1 MKILSVRHAALPALL
16 LPLIAAAQAADEQ
29 TMVVTAAPTTVSE
42 LDTPAAVSVVNG
54 DEMRQAAPRVNL
66 SESLGAV
73 PGLQVQNRQNY
84 AQDLQLSIRGFGSRS
99 TYGVRGLRIYV
110 DGIPATMP
118 DGQGQTSN
126 IDIGSVDTIEVLR
139 GPFSALY
146 GNSSGGV
153 INVTSQ
159 TGTQPPTVEASSYYG
174 SFGTWHYGM
183 KATGAVGDGSH
194 AGDVDYTVS
203 TNRFTTH
210 GYRDHSGARKNLA
223 NARLGVRINDVSK
236 LTLLLNSVDIKAND
250 AGGLT
255 ADEWR
260 DNPRQSP
267 RGDQYNTR
275 KNTRQ
280 TQAGLRYERQLSAQ
294 DDLSVMMYAGERE
307 TTQFQSIPRA
317 PQLKPS
323 HAGGVI
329 DLTRHYQG
337 IDTRLTHRGELL
349 VPVTLTAGLDYENMS
364 ERRKGYENFVMVNG
378 APQYGEQGALRRNE
392 RNLMWNVDPYLQ
404 TQWQLTDKLSLDA
417 GVRYSS
423 VWFDSNDYY
432 ITPGNGDDSGDAS
445 YHKWLPA
452 GSLKYALT
460 DAWNV
465 YLSAGRGFE
474 TPTINEL
481 SYRSDNQ
488 SGLNFGLKPSTNDT
502 VEIGSKTRIGNGLFT
517 AALFQTNTD
526 NEIVVDSSSG
536 GRTSYKNAGKTRRQ
550 GVELGL
556 DQQFGESWR
565 LKAAWTWLDATY
577 RTNVCDDASCNGNRI
592 PGIARNMGYASF
604 GYQPEQGWYAGSD
617 IRYMSDIMANDENT
631 AKAPSWTVVGLTT
644 GYKWSYGR
652 MDMDLFG
659 RIDNLFDREYV
670 GSVIVNESNG
680 RYYEPAPGR
689 NYGIGMTP
697 AWRFKNRPPP
707 PPMPLAIGGRSA
719 FPGRL
724 FHRQA
729 DTRQRPAL
737 DTPPPS

>member
-54 DEMRQAAPRVNL
+54 DEVRQAAPRVNL

-432 ITPGNGDDSGDAS
+432 ITPGNGDESGDAS

-550 GVELGL
+550 GMELGL

-689 NYGIGMTP
+689 NYGIGLNL
-697 AWRFKNRPPP
+697 AWRFE
-707 PPMPLAIGGRSA
+707 
-719 FPGRL
+719 
-724 FHRQA
+724 
-729 DTRQRPAL
+729 
-737 DTPPPS
+737 

>member
-16 LPLIAAAQAADEQ
+16 LPLIAAAQTADEQ

-392 RNLMWNVDPYLQ
+392 RNLMWNVEPYLQ

-502 VEIGSKTRIGNGLFT
+502 VEIGSKTRLGNGLLT

-526 NEIVVDSSSG
+526 NEIVVNSSSG

-550 GVELGL
+550 GMELGL

-659 RIDNLFDREYV
+659 RVDNLFDREYV

-689 NYGIGMTP
+689 NYGIGLNL
-697 AWRFKNRPPP
+697 AWRFE
-707 PPMPLAIGGRSA
+707 
-719 FPGRL
+719 
-724 FHRQA
+724 
-729 DTRQRPAL
+729 
-737 DTPPPS
+737 

>member
-1 MKILSVRHAALPALL
+1 MKILSVRHVALPALL

-317 PQLKPS
+317 PQLEPS

-550 GVELGL
+550 GMELGL

-689 NYGIGMTP
+689 NYGIGLNL
-697 AWRFKNRPPP
+697 AWRFE
-707 PPMPLAIGGRSA
+707 
-719 FPGRL
+719 
-724 FHRQA
+724 
-729 DTRQRPAL
+729 
-737 DTPPPS
+737 

>member
-1 MKILSVRHAALPALL
+1 MRLAALPALL

-159 TGTQPPTVEASSYYG
+159 TGAQPPTVEASSYYG

-550 GVELGL
+550 GMELGL

-689 NYGIGMTP
+689 NYGIGLNL
-697 AWRFKNRPPP
+697 AWRFE
-707 PPMPLAIGGRSA
+707 
-719 FPGRL
+719 
-724 FHRQA
+724 
-729 DTRQRPAL
+729 
-737 DTPPPS
+737 

>member
-1 MKILSVRHAALPALL
+1 MKILSVRHVALPALL

-307 TTQFQSIPRA
+307 PTQFQSIPRA

-550 GVELGL
+550 GMELGL

-689 NYGIGMTP
+689 NYGIGLNL
-697 AWRFKNRPPP
+697 AWRFE
-707 PPMPLAIGGRSA
+707 
-719 FPGRL
+719 
-724 FHRQA
+724 
-729 DTRQRPAL
+729 
-737 DTPPPS
+737 

>member
-317 PQLKPS
+317 PQLTPS

-550 GVELGL
+550 GMELGL

-689 NYGIGMTP
+689 NYGIGLNL
-697 AWRFKNRPPP
+697 AWRFE
-707 PPMPLAIGGRSA
+707 
-719 FPGRL
+719 
-724 FHRQA
+724 
-729 DTRQRPAL
+729 
-737 DTPPPS
+737 

>member
-126 IDIGSVDTIEVLR
+126 IDIGSVDTLEVLR

-275 KNTRQ
+275 KDTRQ

-307 TTQFQSIPRA
+307 TTQYQSIPRA

-432 ITPGNGDDSGDAS
+432 STPGNGDDSGDAS

-481 SYRSDNQ
+481 SYRADNQ

-502 VEIGSKTRIGNGLFT
+502 VEIGSKTRIGNGLLT
-517 AALFQTNTD
+517 AALFQTDTD

-550 GVELGL
+550 GMELGL

-577 RTNVCDDASCNGNRI
+577 RTNVCGDASCNGNRI

-617 IRYMSDIMANDENT
+617 IRYMSEIMANDENT

-659 RIDNLFDREYV
+659 RVDNLFDREYV

-689 NYGIGMTP
+689 NYGIGLNL
-697 AWRFKNRPPP
+697 AWRFE
-707 PPMPLAIGGRSA
+707 
-719 FPGRL
+719 
-724 FHRQA
+724 
-729 DTRQRPAL
+729 
-737 DTPPPS
+737 

>member
-349 VPVTLTAGLDYENMS
+349 VSVTLTAGLDYENMS

-550 GVELGL
+550 GMELGL

-689 NYGIGMTP
+689 NYGIGLNL
-697 AWRFKNRPPP
+697 AWRFE
-707 PPMPLAIGGRSA
+707 
-719 FPGRL
+719 
-724 FHRQA
+724 
-729 DTRQRPAL
+729 
-737 DTPPPS
+737 

>member
-550 GVELGL
+550 GMELGL
-556 DQQFGESWR
+556 DQQFGESLR

-689 NYGIGMTP
+689 NYGIGLNL
-697 AWRFKNRPPP
+697 AWRFE
-707 PPMPLAIGGRSA
+707 
-719 FPGRL
+719 
-724 FHRQA
+724 
-729 DTRQRPAL
+729 
-737 DTPPPS
+737 

>member
-1 MKILSVRHAALPALL
+1 MKILSVRAAAFPALL
-16 LPLIAAAQAADEQ
+16 LPLVSAGPTALAAEQ
-29 TMVVTAAPTTVSE
+29 TMVVTAAPSAVSE

-126 IDIGSVDTIEVLR
+126 IDIGSLDSLEVLR

-153 INVTSQ
+153 INATSQ
-159 TGTQPPTVEASSYYG
+159 TGSQPPTIEASSYYG

-194 AGDVDYTVS
+194 AGDVDYVVS

-210 GYRDHSGARKNLA
+210 GFRDHSGARKNLA
-223 NARLGVRINDVSK
+223 NAKLGVRINDVSK
-236 LTLLLNSVDIKAND
+236 LTLLFNSVDIKAND
-250 AGGLT
+250 AGGLSY
-255 ADEWR
+255 DEWQN
-260 DNPRQSP
+260 NPRQSP
-267 RGDQYNTR
+267 RGDEYNTR
-275 KNTRQ
+275 KTIKQ
-280 TQAGLRYERQLSAQ
+280 TQAGLRYERQLSEQ

-307 TTQFQSIPRA
+307 TTQYQSIPRA
-317 PQLKPS
+317 PQLKPT

-337 IDTRLTHRGELL
+337 IDTRWTHRGELL
-349 VPVTLTAGLDYENMS
+349 VPVTFTTGLDYETMS
-364 ERRKGYENFVMVNG
+364 ERRKGYENFVMSNG
-378 APQYGEQGALRRNE
+378 APQYGEKGDLRRNE

-404 TQWQLTDKLSLDA
+404 TQWQLTEKLSLDA

-432 ITPGNGDDSGDAS
+432 ITPGNGDDSGEAS

-452 GSLKYALT
+452 GSLKYAVT
-460 DAWNV
+460 DAWNLYV
-465 YLSAGRGFE
+465 SAGRGFE

-481 SYRSDNQ
+481 SYRSGDQ
-488 SGLNFGLKPSTNDT
+488 GGLNFGLQPSTNET
-502 VEIGSKTRIGNGLFT
+502 VEIGSKARIGNGLLT
-517 AALFQTNTD
+517 AALFQTDTD
-526 NEIVVDSSSG
+526 NEIVVDTSSG

-550 GVELGL
+550 GMELGL

-577 RTNVCDDASCNGNRI
+577 RTNVCDDTSCKGNRI

-604 GYQPEQGWYAGSD
+604 GYQPEKGWYAGSD

-659 RIDNLFDREYV
+659 RVDNLFDRSYA

-689 NYGIGMTP
+689 NYGIGLNL
-697 AWRFKNRPPP
+697 AWRFE
-707 PPMPLAIGGRSA
+707 
-719 FPGRL
+719 
-724 FHRQA
+724 
-729 DTRQRPAL
+729 
-737 DTPPPS
+737 

>member
-1 MKILSVRHAALPALL
+1 MKILSVRLAALPALL

-417 GVRYSS
+417 GVRYSA

-550 GVELGL
+550 GMELGL

-689 NYGIGMTP
+689 NYGIGLNL
-697 AWRFKNRPPP
+697 AWRFE
-707 PPMPLAIGGRSA
+707 
-719 FPGRL
+719 
-724 FHRQA
+724 
-729 DTRQRPAL
+729 
-737 DTPPPS
+737 

>member
-1 MKILSVRHAALPALL
+1 MRHAALPALL

-550 GVELGL
+550 GMELGL
-556 DQQFGESWR
+556 DQQFGESWS

-689 NYGIGMTP
+689 NYGIGLNL
-697 AWRFKNRPPP
+697 AWRFE
-707 PPMPLAIGGRSA
+707 
-719 FPGRL
+719 
-724 FHRQA
+724 
-729 DTRQRPAL
+729 
-737 DTPPPS
+737 

>member
-1 MKILSVRHAALPALL
+1 MRHVALPALL

-153 INVTSQ
+153 IKVTSQ

-550 GVELGL
+550 GMELGL

-689 NYGIGMTP
+689 NYGIGLNL
-697 AWRFKNRPPP
+697 AWRFE
-707 PPMPLAIGGRSA
+707 
-719 FPGRL
+719 
-724 FHRQA
+724 
-729 DTRQRPAL
+729 
-737 DTPPPS
+737 

>member
-550 GVELGL
+550 GMELGL

-680 RYYEPAPGR
+680 RYYEPAP
-689 NYGIGMTP
+689 
-697 AWRFKNRPPP
+697 
-707 PPMPLAIGGRSA
+707 
-719 FPGRL
+719 
-724 FHRQA
+724 
-729 DTRQRPAL
+729 
-737 DTPPPS
+737 

>member
-1 MKILSVRHAALPALL
+1 MRHAALPALI

-392 RNLMWNVDPYLQ
+392 LNLMWNVDPYLQ

-550 GVELGL
+550 GMELGL

-689 NYGIGMTP
+689 NYGIGLNL
-697 AWRFKNRPPP
+697 AWRFE
-707 PPMPLAIGGRSA
+707 
-719 FPGRL
+719 
-724 FHRQA
+724 
-729 DTRQRPAL
+729 
-737 DTPPPS
+737 

>member
-280 TQAGLRYERQLSAQ
+280 TQAGLHYERQLSAQ
-294 DDLSVMMYAGERE
+294 DELSVMMYAGERE

-550 GVELGL
+550 GMELGL

-689 NYGIGMTP
+689 NYGIGLNL
-697 AWRFKNRPPP
+697 AWRFE
-707 PPMPLAIGGRSA
+707 
-719 FPGRL
+719 
-724 FHRQA
+724 
-729 DTRQRPAL
+729 
-737 DTPPPS
+737 

>member
-465 YLSAGRGFE
+465 YISAGRGFE

-502 VEIGSKTRIGNGLFT
+502 VEIGSKTRIGNGLLT
-517 AALFQTNTD
+517 AALFQTDTD

-550 GVELGL
+550 GMELGL

-565 LKAAWTWLDATY
+565 LKAARTWLDATY
-577 RTNVCDDASCNGNRI
+577 RTNVCGDASCNGNRI

-659 RIDNLFDREYV
+659 RVDNLFDREYV

-689 NYGIGMTP
+689 NYGIGLNL
-697 AWRFKNRPPP
+697 AWRFE
-707 PPMPLAIGGRSA
+707 
-719 FPGRL
+719 
-724 FHRQA
+724 
-729 DTRQRPAL
+729 
-737 DTPPPS
+737 

>member
-223 NARLGVRINDVSK
+223 NARLGMRINDVSK

-550 GVELGL
+550 GMELGL

-689 NYGIGMTP
+689 NYGIGLNL
-697 AWRFKNRPPP
+697 AWRFE
-707 PPMPLAIGGRSA
+707 
-719 FPGRL
+719 
-724 FHRQA
+724 
-729 DTRQRPAL
+729 
-737 DTPPPS
+737 

>member
-1 MKILSVRHAALPALL
+1 MRHAALPALL

-488 SGLNFGLKPSTNDT
+488 SGLNFGLIPSTNDT

-550 GVELGL
+550 GMELGL

-689 NYGIGMTP
+689 NYGIGLNL
-697 AWRFKNRPPP
+697 AWRFE
-707 PPMPLAIGGRSA
+707 
-719 FPGRL
+719 
-724 FHRQA
+724 
-729 DTRQRPAL
+729 
-737 DTPPPS
+737 

>member
-329 DLTRHYQG
+329 DLTRAPRGSRPPGGGVFPPPRHYQG

-502 VEIGSKTRIGNGLFT
+502 VEIGSKTRIGNGLLT
-517 AALFQTNTD
+517 AALFQTDTD

-550 GVELGL
+550 GMELGL

-577 RTNVCDDASCNGNRI
+577 RTNVCGDASCNGNRI

-659 RIDNLFDREYV
+659 RVDNLFDREYV

-689 NYGIGMTP
+689 NYGIGLNL
-697 AWRFKNRPPP
+697 AWRFE
-707 PPMPLAIGGRSA
+707 
-719 FPGRL
+719 
-724 FHRQA
+724 
-729 DTRQRPAL
+729 
-737 DTPPPS
+737 

>member
-66 SESLGAV
+66 SESLGVV

-550 GVELGL
+550 GMELGL

-592 PGIARNMGYASF
+592 PGIWA
-604 GYQPEQGWYAGSD
+604 
-617 IRYMSDIMANDENT
+617 
-631 AKAPSWTVVGLTT
+631 
-644 GYKWSYGR
+644 
-652 MDMDLFG
+652 
-659 RIDNLFDREYV
+659 
-670 GSVIVNESNG
+670 
-680 RYYEPAPGR
+680 
-689 NYGIGMTP
+689 TP
-697 AWRFKNRPPP
+697 
-707 PPMPLAIGGRSA
+707 PLAISRSKVGT
-719 FPGRL
+719 PGAI
-724 FHRQA
+724 FA
-729 DTRQRPAL
+729 I
-737 DTPPPS
+737 

>member
-488 SGLNFGLKPSTNDT
+488 SGLNFGLIPSTNDT

-550 GVELGL
+550 GMELGL

-689 NYGIGMTP
+689 NYGIGLNL
-697 AWRFKNRPPP
+697 AWRFE
-707 PPMPLAIGGRSA
+707 
-719 FPGRL
+719 
-724 FHRQA
+724 
-729 DTRQRPAL
+729 
-737 DTPPPS
+737 

>member
-54 DEMRQAAPRVNL
+54 DDMRQAAPRVNL

-502 VEIGSKTRIGNGLFT
+502 VEIGSKTRIGNGLLT
-517 AALFQTNTD
+517 AALFQTDTD

-536 GRTSYKNAGKTRRQ
+536 GHTSYKNAGKTRRQ
-550 GVELGL
+550 GMELGL

-577 RTNVCDDASCNGNRI
+577 RTNVCGDASCNGNRI

-659 RIDNLFDREYV
+659 RVDNLFDREYV

-689 NYGIGMTP
+689 NYGIGLNL
-697 AWRFKNRPPP
+697 AWRFE
-707 PPMPLAIGGRSA
+707 
-719 FPGRL
+719 
-724 FHRQA
+724 
-729 DTRQRPAL
+729 
-737 DTPPPS
+737 

>member
-1 MKILSVRHAALPALL
+1 MRHAALPALL

-349 VPVTLTAGLDYENMS
+349 VPVTLTVGLDYENMS

-502 VEIGSKTRIGNGLFT
+502 VEIGSKTRIGNGLLT
-517 AALFQTNTD
+517 AALFQTDTD

-550 GVELGL
+550 GMELGL

-577 RTNVCDDASCNGNRI
+577 RTNVCGDASCNGNRI

-659 RIDNLFDREYV
+659 RVDNLFDREYV

-689 NYGIGMTP
+689 NYGIGLNL
-697 AWRFKNRPPP
+697 AWRFE
-707 PPMPLAIGGRSA
+707 
-719 FPGRL
+719 
-724 FHRQA
+724 
-729 DTRQRPAL
+729 
-737 DTPPPS
+737 

>member
-317 PQLKPS
+317 PQLRPS

-364 ERRKGYENFVMVNG
+364 ERRKGYENFVMFNG

-445 YHKWLPA
+445 YHKLLPA

-550 GVELGL
+550 GMELGL

-689 NYGIGMTP
+689 NYGIGLNL
-697 AWRFKNRPPP
+697 AWRFE
-707 PPMPLAIGGRSA
+707 
-719 FPGRL
+719 
-724 FHRQA
+724 
-729 DTRQRPAL
+729 
-737 DTPPPS
+737 

>member
-1 MKILSVRHAALPALL
+1 MKILSVRLAALPALL

-29 TMVVTAAPTTVSE
+29 TMVVTAAPTTVSK

-550 GVELGL
+550 GMELGL

-689 NYGIGMTP
+689 NYGIGLNL
-697 AWRFKNRPPP
+697 AWRFE
-707 PPMPLAIGGRSA
+707 
-719 FPGRL
+719 
-724 FHRQA
+724 
-729 DTRQRPAL
+729 
-737 DTPPPS
+737 

>member
-183 KATGAVGDGSH
+183 KATGTVGDGSH

-550 GVELGL
+550 GMELGL

-659 RIDNLFDREYV
+659 RIDNLFGREYV

-689 NYGIGMTP
+689 NYGIGLNL
-697 AWRFKNRPPP
+697 AWRFE
-707 PPMPLAIGGRSA
+707 
-719 FPGRL
+719 
-724 FHRQA
+724 
-729 DTRQRPAL
+729 
-737 DTPPPS
+737 

>member
-481 SYRSDNQ
+481 SYRSNNQ

-550 GVELGL
+550 GMELGL

-689 NYGIGMTP
+689 NYGIGLNL
-697 AWRFKNRPPP
+697 AWRFE
-707 PPMPLAIGGRSA
+707 
-719 FPGRL
+719 
-724 FHRQA
+724 
-729 DTRQRPAL
+729 
-737 DTPPPS
+737 

>member
-432 ITPGNGDDSGDAS
+432 ITPSNGDDSGDAS

-550 GVELGL
+550 GMELGL

-689 NYGIGMTP
+689 NYGIGLNL
-697 AWRFKNRPPP
+697 AWRFE
-707 PPMPLAIGGRSA
+707 
-719 FPGRL
+719 
-724 FHRQA
+724 
-729 DTRQRPAL
+729 
-737 DTPPPS
+737 

>member
-16 LPLIAAAQAADEQ
+16 LPLIAAAQTADEQ

-84 AQDLQLSIRGFGSRS
+84 AQDLQLAIRGFGSRS

-502 VEIGSKTRIGNGLFT
+502 VEIGSKTRLGNGLLT

-550 GVELGL
+550 GMELGL

-659 RIDNLFDREYV
+659 RVDNLFDREYV

-689 NYGIGMTP
+689 NYGIGLNL
-697 AWRFKNRPPP
+697 AWRFE
-707 PPMPLAIGGRSA
+707 
-719 FPGRL
+719 
-724 FHRQA
+724 
-729 DTRQRPAL
+729 
-737 DTPPPS
+737 

>member
-1 MKILSVRHAALPALL
+1 MLSVRHAALPALL

-550 GVELGL
+550 GMELGL

-689 NYGIGMTP
+689 NYGIGLNL
-697 AWRFKNRPPP
+697 AWRFE
-707 PPMPLAIGGRSA
+707 
-719 FPGRL
+719 
-724 FHRQA
+724 
-729 DTRQRPAL
+729 
-737 DTPPPS
+737 

>member
-502 VEIGSKTRIGNGLFT
+502 VEIGSKTRIGNGLLT
-517 AALFQTNTD
+517 AALFQTDTD

-550 GVELGL
+550 GMELGL

-689 NYGIGMTP
+689 NYGIGLNL
-697 AWRFKNRPPP
+697 AWRFE
-707 PPMPLAIGGRSA
+707 
-719 FPGRL
+719 
-724 FHRQA
+724 
-729 DTRQRPAL
+729 
-737 DTPPPS
+737 

>member
-1 MKILSVRHAALPALL
+1 MRHAALPALL
-16 LPLIAAAQAADEQ
+16 LPLIAAAQTADEQ

-280 TQAGLRYERQLSAQ
+280 TQAGLRYERQLSVQ

-502 VEIGSKTRIGNGLFT
+502 VEIGSKTRLGNGLLT

-550 GVELGL
+550 GMELGL

-659 RIDNLFDREYV
+659 RVDNLFDREYV

-689 NYGIGMTP
+689 NYGIGLNL
-697 AWRFKNRPPP
+697 AWRFE
-707 PPMPLAIGGRSA
+707 
-719 FPGRL
+719 
-724 FHRQA
+724 
-729 DTRQRPAL
+729 
-737 DTPPPS
+737 